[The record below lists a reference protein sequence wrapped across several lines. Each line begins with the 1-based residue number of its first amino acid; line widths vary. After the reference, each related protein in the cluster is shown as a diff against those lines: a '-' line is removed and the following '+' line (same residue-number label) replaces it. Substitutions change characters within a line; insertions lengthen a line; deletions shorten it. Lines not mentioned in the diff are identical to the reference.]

1 MGMNGE
7 HKVHL
12 IKRHPGGRNYLAIC
26 LFGIIFSVR
35 PLNAQEVN
43 HELIHAEQQKELLY
57 IPFFIWYVLEWLV
70 LLIKYR
76 DRMQAYRHIRFEEE
90 AYNHQADLSYLKNR
104 KRYRY
109 K

>member
-1 MGMNGE
+1 MPVWLYLLCKTLELPVQEGMVL
-7 HKVHL
+7 H
-12 IKRHPGGRNYLAIC
+12 
-26 LFGIIFSVR
+26 
-35 PLNAQEVN
+35 
-43 HELIHAEQQKELLY
+43 QQRELLY
-57 IPFFIWYVLEWLV
+57 IPFFIWYVLEWLA

-90 AYNHQADLSYLKNR
+90 AYNHQADLCYLKNR

>member
-26 LFGIIFSVR
+26 LFGVIFSVR

-43 HELIHAEQQKELLY
+43 HELIHAEQQRELLY
-57 IPFFIWYVLEWLV
+57 IPFFIWYVLEWLI

-90 AYNHQADLSYLKNR
+90 AYSHQADLSYLKNR